1 MLSRD
6 GQADANPV
14 WTWYQSSWTVIVV
27 TDYLIHLNFPD
38 VKMWHTHKKGIFE
51 TVKHTSNNLATKQ
64 VYSLSH
70 VIKTSRALLFL
81 SQHTHAHPHHHCI
94 FNRSLCSGGHLL
106 VYKNVFFLPP
116 RVYSHTNNQYSV
128 ETSQIATRLNATEL
142 KAEIWG

>member
-64 VYSLSH
+64 VYSFPCNKNFKSTPFSVPTH
-70 VIKTSRALLFL
+70 TS
-81 SQHTHAHPHHHCI
+81 HPHHHCI